1 MGWAAN
7 EAPRG
12 TDVHLARVN
21 DGRVLWYE
29 MLVPTTWNLPT
40 CSRGLT
46 GAPWQIAEMVI
57 RAYDPCV
64 SCATHMIVV
73 DEKNKIVAQKLIQ

>member
-1 MGWAAN
+1 
-7 EAPRG
+7 
-12 TDVHLARVN
+12 
-21 DGRVLWYE
+21 

-40 CSRGLT
+40 CSLALEGT
-46 GAPWQIAEMVI
+46 PWQIAEMVI

-73 DEKNKIVAQKLIQ
+73 NEKNKIVAERLIQ